1 MKQKKLLTLT
11 FSQLKQIFNQEL
23 PELVE
28 IAEKSTTVED
38 FKAELLTFS
47 ETCDIKSDTAKEAR
61 EQIRLLLHYDGQHV
75 YGTGYV
81 STDYSTALQVSDG
94 NAGKYGNA
102 DGFVY

>member
-47 ETCDIKSDTAKEAR
+47 ETC
-61 EQIRLLLHYDGQHV
+61 
-75 YGTGYV
+75 V

>member
-1 MKQKKLLTLT
+1 MKQKKLLILT

-47 ETCDIKSDTAKEAR
+47 ETCDIKILRRRRGSKFDSYSIMMDSMSMNCLR
-61 EQIRLLLHYDGQHV
+61 DRICQYRLFDC
-75 YGTGYV
+75 
-81 STDYSTALQVSDG
+81 STS
-94 NAGKYGNA
+94 
-102 DGFVY
+102 F

>member
-61 EQIRLLLHYDGQHV
+61 AGMTVTIKWNGISW
-75 YGTGYV
+75 TGNTKSHTREKSRARPRTTY
-81 STDYSTALQVSDG
+81 
-94 NAGKYGNA
+94 
-102 DGFVY
+102 

>member
-47 ETCDIKSDTAKEAR
+47 ETCDIKKFDSYSIMMDSMSMNCLR
-61 EQIRLLLHYDGQHV
+61 DRICQYRLFDC
-75 YGTGYV
+75 
-81 STDYSTALQVSDG
+81 STS
-94 NAGKYGNA
+94 
-102 DGFVY
+102 F

>member
-1 MKQKKLLTLT
+1 MKQKKLLILT

-61 EQIRLLLHYDGQHV
+61 EQIRLYSIMMDSMSMNCLRDRICQYRLFDC
-75 YGTGYV
+75 
-81 STDYSTALQVSDG
+81 STS
-94 NAGKYGNA
+94 
-102 DGFVY
+102 F

>member
-38 FKAELLTFS
+38 FEAELLTFS
-47 ETCDIKSDTAKEAR
+47 ETCDIKSDTAKEGR
-61 EQIRLLLHYDGQHV
+61 VRV
-75 YGTGYV
+75 
-81 STDYSTALQVSDG
+81 
-94 NAGKYGNA
+94 
-102 DGFVY
+102 